1 MFLTVNIWLNQFFA
15 GCLSKTIQ
23 GGPLVISN
31 NGASLSLF
39 LRTSQHPGHTMAF
52 GVGGSAFIELIPTLK
67 DKKISFTISDHDVS
81 MSVYF
86 CDLSNNK
93 IEVTSY
99 EYLHAKQILENFA

>member
-15 GCLSKTIQ
+15 GCLSKMIQ

-52 GVGGSAFIELIPTLK
+52 GVVGSAFIELIPTLK
-67 DKKISFTISDHDVS
+67 DKKIPFTISDHDVS